1 MNQQAFADFLLDE
14 GVFQVGDFTLKSG
27 QKSPFFL
34 NFGDL
39 CSGRQLRLL
48 GQFFAAALERLNPS
62 PSLIF
67 GPAYKGIPLAV
78 ATAQCGPPDLA
89 YFSFR
94 KELKSHG
101 EVSPLLGQSPRAGDR
116 IVLIDDVLTTSQT
129 KLEALAQLQEY
140 AEQRS
145 LTLEW
150 SGVLVGVDRQG
161 KTPQG
166 ISWAESFT
174 QQTGVAVHSL
184 LKLEDLLNRAE
195 QRGLNVE
202 ACRR

>member
-1 MNQQAFADFLLDE
+1 M
-14 GVFQVGDFTLKSG
+14 VPTLFNSI
-27 QKSPFFL
+27 P